1 MLSHSKWQFACL
13 STPLRPIPSR
23 RLLSYL
29 MEASARK
36 SISHGS
42 VHFSLVFVFFHLP
55 QSDVNVSMSLTVKYT
70 GEWIAIFM
78 KLPDQN
84 QLFVKDKRVV
94 VRIGYLKKSEP
105 FQIHSK
111 QQRRPSFL
119 KRVDSERAPSQG
131 LVSGVRSARHKWCSP
146 TDRRG
151 GGHGR

>member
-1 MLSHSKWQFACL
+1 MKIYAIINLYTFSFSQSVYDLKQGVSWKLLSHSKWQFACL

-55 QSDVNVSMSLTVKYT
+55 QSDVSVSMSLTVKYT

-84 QLFVKDKRVV
+84 QLLVKDKRVV
-94 VRIGYLKKSEP
+94 VRIAQGA
-105 FQIHSK
+105 
-111 QQRRPSFL
+111 
-119 KRVDSERAPSQG
+119 RAIKVLELG
-131 LVSGVRSARHKWCSP
+131 FH
-146 TDRRG
+146 DI
-151 GGHGR
+151 

>member
-1 MLSHSKWQFACL
+1 MFIDPI
-13 STPLRPIPSR
+13 TPIPSR

-55 QSDVNVSMSLTVKYT
+55 QSDVNVSMSLTVKYYT

-84 QLFVKDKRVV
+84 QFVKDKRVV
-94 VRIGYLKKSEP
+94 VRIGYLK
-105 FQIHSK
+105 
-111 QQRRPSFL
+111 
-119 KRVDSERAPSQG
+119 
-131 LVSGVRSARHKWCSP
+131 
-146 TDRRG
+146 
-151 GGHGR
+151 